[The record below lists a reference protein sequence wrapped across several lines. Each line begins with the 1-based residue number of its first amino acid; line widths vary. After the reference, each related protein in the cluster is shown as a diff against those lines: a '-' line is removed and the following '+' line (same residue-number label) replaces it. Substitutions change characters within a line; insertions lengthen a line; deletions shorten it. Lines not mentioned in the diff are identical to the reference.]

1 MTEIRSKPLMSLNK
15 PLLLVAYSS
24 LFFFGITDNARGPAY
39 PEILR
44 QLDLTN
50 TQGSFLFASSS
61 FLSFVFSLS
70 SHTWLKR
77 MHLHLAIKVGLA
89 QLVLSSLFMGLS
101 AQFTSPV
108 ALILASILQGSGMGV
123 CGVTMNLMVDK
134 ASPTS
139 MRRRAFG
146 GLHATYGIA
155 SLIAP
160 LLYAQAVGFGLN
172 WMHFFYFL
180 AAIGPFFIFMPLG
193 LKEKVYSKPNTKGP
207 QTRLPKSLLL
217 LLGLCVGMYV
227 ASEIVVS
234 SRMVLYLEQGRSMS
248 KDTAS
253 LYLSCFFLFLMSGRL
268 VVGLVNFKLKG
279 PTILYSSLILTL
291 IFCAIGLT
299 THPFFLA
306 LTGLSMSVFFPSYMD
321 WLAETFPDDFQKI
334 TSIVLSGIG
343 LHLVA
348 MHLGFGRIA
357 GHLGVVKA
365 MGLAP
370 LLTFLSH
377 FMLVFAT
384 QKVAH
389 LEKPELPV

>member
-1 MTEIRSKPLMSLNK
+1 MNK
-15 PLLLVAYSS
+15 PLLIVAYAS

-61 FLSFVFSLS
+61 FFSFLLSLS
-70 SHTWLKR
+70 SSKWLRR
-77 MHLHLAIKVGLA
+77 MHLHQALRVGLSL
-89 QLVLSSLFMGLS
+89 LVLSCLFMGLS
-101 AQFTSPV
+101 AQFLSPA
-108 ALILASILQGSGMGV
+108 ALIMASLLQGSGMGI

-134 ASPTS
+134 ASPQTL
-139 MRRRAFG
+139 RRRAFG

-160 LLYAQAVGFGLN
+160 LLYAQAIGFGLN

-180 AAIGPFFIFMPLG
+180 AGLGPFIIFLPLG
-193 LKEKVYSKPNTKGP
+193 PKDKIYSRPTEEKKVAP
-207 QTRLPKSLLL
+207 LPKSLLL
-217 LLGLCVGMYV
+217 TLGLSVGMYV
-227 ASEIVVS
+227 ASEIVIS
-234 SRMVLYLEQGRSMS
+234 SRLVLYLEQGVGMTNRA
-248 KDTAS
+248 AS
-253 LYLSCFFLFLMSGRL
+253 LYLSAFFLFLMSGRIA
-268 VVGLVNFKLKG
+268 VGLFHFKWQG
-279 PTILYSSLILTL
+279 PTILYASLVSTL
-291 IFCAIGLT
+291 VFCAIGLSSY
-299 THPFFLA
+299 PVFLS
-306 LTGLSMSVFFPSYMD
+306 LTGLSMSVFFPAFMD
-321 WLAETFPDDFQKI
+321 WLAESFPNDFQKV

-348 MHLGFGRIA
+348 MHLGFGRVA

-370 LLTFLSH
+370 LLSFLSL

-384 QKVAH
+384 QRVAQ
-389 LEKPELPV
+389 LKKEKR